1 MGGFAGLVADS
12 TYVAL
17 LYTPVVRGTKPG
29 ERSERIYTAL
39 DYVRAKDMEGLDNP
53 AERERQLEL
62 GYVAMSEFRAIADLT
77 AADFYADTLEAINS
91 CLASCEELGEFFRAN
106 CRDDEYGE
114 PTSPGLAGIRQQLET
129 LQRIVAELSGKDASA
144 MESKEEETESEASGS
159 VASPKS
165 QEMTRESAFQTIERV
180 AQFFERTEPHS
191 PVYFAL
197 RQVVRWGRMPF
208 PDLLAE
214 LIADD
219 SVMHSLRKQIG
230 LPPEKYNE

>member
-1 MGGFAGLVADS
+1 M
-12 TYVAL
+12 
-17 LYTPVVRGTKPG
+17 
-29 ERSERIYTAL
+29 
-39 DYVRAKDMEGLDNP
+39 
-53 AERERQLEL
+53 QL
-62 GYVAMSEFRAIADLT
+62 GYIALSEFRAIADIT
-77 AADFYADTLEAINS
+77 AKDFFADTLESVNS
-91 CLASCEELGEFFRAN
+91 CLASCEELGEFFRLN

-114 PTSPGLAGIRQQLET
+114 PTAPGLAGMRQQLET
-129 LQRIVAELSGKDASA
+129 LRRLIAELSGMEAGSSASEEDEA
-144 MESKEEETESEASGS
+144 ESSQASEPIAG
-159 VASPKS
+159 AKS

-230 LPPEKYNE
+230 LPPEKNND